1 MHRICSGP
9 ATPRSHG
16 RRGPRGHSDTLH
28 RDEPGAFW
36 SSNLGGAVPRSV
48 IVPSRRI
55 PMTDLRSV
63 PAPLW
68 LRLLGGTVLGLMGA
82 CLLYAVAVAVT
93 RFSQIGV

>member
-1 MHRICSGP
+1 
-9 ATPRSHG
+9 
-16 RRGPRGHSDTLH
+16 
-28 RDEPGAFW
+28 
-36 SSNLGGAVPRSV
+36 
-48 IVPSRRI
+48 
-55 PMTDLRSV
+55 MTDLRSV